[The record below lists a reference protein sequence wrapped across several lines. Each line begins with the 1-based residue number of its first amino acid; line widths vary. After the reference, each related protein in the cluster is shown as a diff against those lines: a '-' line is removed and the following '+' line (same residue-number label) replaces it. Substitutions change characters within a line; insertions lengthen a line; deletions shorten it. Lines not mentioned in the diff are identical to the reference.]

1 VSVCKFVK
9 KRIFSLVFC
18 SLIRNFAPQMSVL
31 ESLKIDLLSVTSAG
45 EQLDVNI
52 DDSFFEALDG
62 SEVKRGSLHV
72 SLSIRKMSGF
82 YELTANA
89 DGSVYV
95 QCDRCLDDM
104 LQPIEA
110 EGCWTVKL
118 GSEYNS
124 DDEQIVVDENEGVLD
139 ASWLVYEMIALAI
152 PIKHVH
158 ETGKCNAAM
167 TKKLEELSAARSSDV
182 EKEVDPRWA
191 ALKNLREQ

>member
-1 VSVCKFVK
+1 MSVCKFVK

-118 GSEYNS
+118 GSEYTS
-124 DDEQIVVDENEGVLD
+124 
-139 ASWLVYEMIALAI
+139 STFTRLVSVM
-152 PIKHVH
+152 
-158 ETGKCNAAM
+158 
-167 TKKLEELSAARSSDV
+167 
-182 EKEVDPRWA
+182 
-191 ALKNLREQ
+191 LR